1 LQSNSDKNTIPEY
14 KHCVGKGCRRK
25 GIHYLRIQFLNKY
38 GWFCDSCKEFLIQ
51 DKLIDKV
58 DEIGK
63 TRQIFEQKG
72 VAKNK

>member
-1 LQSNSDKNTIPEY
+1 MQSNSDKNIIPEY
-14 KHCVGKGCRRK
+14 KQCAGKGCRRK
-25 GIHYLRIQFLNKY
+25 GTHYLRIQFLKKY

-72 VAKNK
+72 VAENE